1 MDLSCRQ
8 NRLGEGE
15 IGGGVGYFL
24 DNGGFVELKEP
35 EYTPSLCITTMMMLT
50 LTKPFW

>member
-8 NRLGEGE
+8 NRLAEGE

-24 DNGGFVELKEP
+24 DNGGFVELK
-35 EYTPSLCITTMMMLT
+35 SLST
-50 LTKPFW
+50 LLASASRL